1 MGTTVDA
8 PDGTEDLGG
17 LRADLEGINATLG
30 ELSEAVEGLREYVV
44 RLASTQDRMALLL
57 EDLVVDGG

>member
-1 MGTTVDA
+1 MGTTAEA
-8 PDGTEDLGG
+8 PDRTEDLVG
-17 LRADLEGINATLG
+17 LRADLEGMSATLD
-30 ELSEAVEGLREYVV
+30 ELSQAVEGLREYVV